1 MLNGGRERGTGD
13 TGNPIARSGAWREFN
28 RTIQDKRPPWVIVES
43 VA

>member
-13 TGNPIARSGAWREFN
+13 TGNRITPGGVRYEYHRI
-28 RTIQDKRPPWVIVES
+28 IQEKRPPWVSVED